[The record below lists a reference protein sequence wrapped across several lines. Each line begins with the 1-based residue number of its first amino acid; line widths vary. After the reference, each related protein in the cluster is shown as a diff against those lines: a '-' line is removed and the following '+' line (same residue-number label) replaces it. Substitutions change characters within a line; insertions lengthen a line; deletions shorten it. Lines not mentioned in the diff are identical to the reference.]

1 MAIPQSTILGGKY
14 RFASTPA
21 TAGSLPRAKVV
32 YQGFVPDG
40 IEPIKRNAADVEVV
54 ETGG

>member
-40 IEPIKRNAADVEVV
+40 IEPIKKNAADVEVV